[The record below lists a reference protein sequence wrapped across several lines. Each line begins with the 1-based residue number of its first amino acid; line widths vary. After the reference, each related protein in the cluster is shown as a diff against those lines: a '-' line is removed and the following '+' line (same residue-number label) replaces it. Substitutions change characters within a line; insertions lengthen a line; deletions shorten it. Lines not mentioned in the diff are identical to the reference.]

1 MGLEGP
7 DFQVAH
13 QSNYKRRLIKIIQCG
28 PIGGRW
34 QFWQSG
40 LWRCVAPLNAKTEK
54 LCMCAVSVCVC
65 DPAKLVFLEQPFPR
79 KKWSNHK
86 AGKCTS
92 SHSCTQS
99 HLHNQ
104 TISEYL
110 FWDAFRLSLSAKNIT
125 SFLDNT
131 YYFYRGE

>member
-1 MGLEGP
+1 
-7 DFQVAH
+7 
-13 QSNYKRRLIKIIQCG
+13 
-28 PIGGRW
+28 
-34 QFWQSG
+34 
-40 LWRCVAPLNAKTEK
+40 
-54 LCMCAVSVCVC
+54 MCAVSVCVC

-131 YYFYRGE
+131 SYYYREEKNLGSYKMLDLYKCMLKFITHINNSKNFNSVKHFNGVCHFT